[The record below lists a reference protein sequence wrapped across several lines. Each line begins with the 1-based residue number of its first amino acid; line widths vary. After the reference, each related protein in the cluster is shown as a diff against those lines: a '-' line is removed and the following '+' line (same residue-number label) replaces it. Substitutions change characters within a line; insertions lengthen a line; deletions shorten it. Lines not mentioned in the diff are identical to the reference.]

1 MVSMRVWKC
10 LCLVFILTTCSLA
23 GRAQKVDSIF
33 FHLYTDSLKK
43 GVYNYINVD
52 GKLSNGQYIP
62 LTDKEIIF
70 KSNTGIWQGNDLIID
85 SSDKHDSVFIKATL
99 KSNVA
104 LSKSIVIYIKKS
116 SYEGKLVS
124 EDEILIDRPKKKKG
138 PN

>member
-1 MVSMRVWKC
+1 MKRF
-10 LCLVFILTTCSLA
+10 LVIPFLVITSFLK
-23 GRAQKVDSIF
+23 AQQIESIY
-33 FHLYTDSLKK
+33 FHLYTDSLKL
-43 GVYNYINVD
+43 GRHNYINVD